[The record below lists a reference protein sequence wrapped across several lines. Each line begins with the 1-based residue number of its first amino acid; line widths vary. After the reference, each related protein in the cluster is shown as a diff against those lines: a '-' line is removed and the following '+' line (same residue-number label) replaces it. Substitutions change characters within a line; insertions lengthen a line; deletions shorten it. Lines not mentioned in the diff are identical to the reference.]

1 MILFSS
7 PIGQIK
13 TLMLILPSLKKY
25 FHVKTKKTMGE
36 EKKINQLKAATDLCI
51 RDWGQLPLLLFRL
64 YLLDL

>member
-1 MILFSS
+1 
-7 PIGQIK
+7 
-13 TLMLILPSLKKY
+13 MLILPSLKKY